1 MRKEIEL
8 LARVQECGSVVHLH
22 GVYESESHIYIVMEL
37 CLGGDLE
44 RILEVSWAQA
54 PTLAWEAAC
63 ISSVGLPEGAL
74 LGCCLPGWPAWWQ
87 PQACFGLL
95 QGGRR

>member
-8 LARVQECGSVVHLH
+8 LAQVQECGSVVHLH

-44 RILEVSWAQA
+44 RILEVSWAQVQA
-54 PTLAWEAAC
+54 QAWEPAC
-63 ISSVGLPEGAL
+63 ISSAG
-74 LGCCLPGWPAWWQ
+74 PA
-87 PQACFGLL
+87 
-95 QGGRR
+95 